1 MEKVKKM
8 HLSDLHFEHEL
19 WAMEVKF
26 YREELKLYQK
36 WLEEVAAKNTHEDV
50 LKQVEHFQNQFIIQK
65 NQLNVLKHQ
74 IKAHE
79 QWLSGYAVA
88 HPVAIDRVTFSDHAV
103 MRENVATSK
112 KLFTDLKAEFKRFIE
127 EKM

>member
-1 MEKVKKM
+1 MDKLKSK

-36 WLEEVAAKNTHEDV
+36 WLEEVASKNTHEDV
-50 LKQVEHFQNQFIIQK
+50 LKQVEHFQNQFLIQK

-74 IKAHE
+74 VKAHE
-79 QWLSGYAVA
+79 HWLAGYAA
-88 HPVAIDRVTFSDHAV
+88 SHPVAIDHVAFADHAA
-103 MRENVATSK
+103 MRENVETAK
-112 KLFTDLKAEFKRFIE
+112 KLFADLKLEFKRFLDKI
-127 EKM
+127 M

>member
-1 MEKVKKM
+1 MDKTKKM

-26 YREELKLYQK
+26 YRDELKLYQK
-36 WLEEVAAKNTHEDV
+36 WLEEVAAKNTHVEV
-50 LKQVEHFQNQFIIQK
+50 LKQVEHFQNQFFIQK

-74 IKAHE
+74 IKTHE
-79 QWLSGYAVA
+79 HWLSGYAA
-88 HPVAIDRVTFSDHAV
+88 EHPVAINHVTFADHAV
-103 MRENVATSK
+103 MRENVKTSK
-112 KLFTDLKAEFKRFIE
+112 KLFEDLKTEFKRFIE